1 MTETT
6 SSSRTKIVLS
16 LDVGTTTVKAIL
28 ISKDGV
34 ILGRSHEKV
43 KRKMLYEMFSEL
55 EKLVKIF
62 FFILRYNDSI
72 F

>member
-6 SSSRTKIVLS
+6 SSSGTKIVLS

-43 KRKMLYEMFSEL
+43 KCKMWWDITRTKNLQNL
-55 EKLVKIF
+55 
-62 FFILRYNDSI
+62 
-72 F
+72 

>member
-43 KRKMLYEMFSEL
+43 KCKMLCEIFT
-55 EKLVKIF
+55 EKKTGLHF
-62 FFILRYNDSI
+62 PFATLLQ
-72 F
+72 

>member
-6 SSSRTKIVLS
+6 SSSRTEIVLS

-28 ISKDGV
+28 ISNDGV

-43 KRKMLYEMFSEL
+43 KCKM
-55 EKLVKIF
+55 
-62 FFILRYNDSI
+62 
-72 F
+72 

>member
-6 SSSRTKIVLS
+6 SSSRTEIVLS
-16 LDVGTTTVKAIL
+16 LDVGTTTVKATL

-43 KRKMLYEMFSEL
+43 KLKMLCEKFSEL
-55 EKLVKIF
+55 KIVSLN
-62 FFILRYNDSI
+62 IESRL
-72 F
+72 